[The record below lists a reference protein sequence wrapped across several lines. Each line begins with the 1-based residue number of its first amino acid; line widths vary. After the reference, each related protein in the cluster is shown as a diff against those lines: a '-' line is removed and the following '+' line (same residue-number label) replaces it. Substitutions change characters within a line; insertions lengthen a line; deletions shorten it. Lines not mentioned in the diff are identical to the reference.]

1 VNTAERIITLIVGL
15 LLGLAIGWI
24 LKGLRREPS
33 TMAGSALEEELRQQ
47 ALRRESEANEWQTRS
62 ANAQAAAAAAE
73 ASRDGARREASQAI
87 EGHREKD
94 IEANSLRLELAQTQ
108 NRLATATAE
117 SAAARARL
125 LEQQRVHEESER
137 SLKETHGQWVTE
149 LRSSQEK
156 SLADLKQSFAGL
168 SAEAL
173 KQNGPEFLRLANETF
188 TRFQE
193 SAKGDLSLR
202 EQRIESL
209 VKPLEDQLK
218 AYQARLQQSDSLQS
232 TALGEVRRQVEELS
246 THSQTLSS
254 ETHRLRAVL
263 SSNQARGRWGEET
276 LRRVVEASGMSAHCD
291 FVEQVREGD
300 SKPDL
305 IVRLPG
311 ERVIIVDSKVPDLEF
326 LAAVD
331 SEEEGR
337 RSAALADHAAKMK
350 STIKALA
357 DRDYPAQFNN
367 ALDHVVLFVPAES
380 LFSAALEG
388 DRDLIVWAAERH
400 ILLATPASLIALL
413 RSVAVSWQ
421 AHEQSQ
427 NAQQIAEAAQ
437 TLYERV
443 NRFVEHF
450 ERIRD
455 GLSKATK
462 AYDDAVGSYER
473 MVRPS
478 GERLARLGGGV
489 DSRTLPEIQT
499 LDTSL
504 RQAPENRLP
513 LAPSKELGPTV

>member
-1 VNTAERIITLIVGL
+1 MVERIMTLIVGL

-33 TMAGSALEEELRQQ
+33 TMAASALEEELRQQ

-73 ASRDGARREASQAI
+73 ASRDGALREASQAI
-87 EGHREKD
+87 EAHREKD
-94 IEANSLRLELAQTQ
+94 TEANSLRLELAQTQ
-108 NRLATATAE
+108 SRLATANAE
-117 SAAARARL
+117 SAAARASI

-156 SLADLKQSFAGL
+156 SLTDLKQSFAGL

-193 SAKGDLSLR
+193 SAKGDLSMR

-311 ERVIIVDSKVPDLEF
+311 QRVIIVDSKVPDLEF

-337 RSAALADHAAKMK
+337 RNAALAEHAAKMK

-455 GLSKATK
+455 GLSKTTK

>member
-1 VNTAERIITLIVGL
+1 MVERMVTLIVGL

-24 LKGLRREPS
+24 LRGLRREPATAS
-33 TMAGSALEEELRQQ
+33 SALEDELRQQ
-47 ALRRESEANEWQTRS
+47 ALRREIEVHEWQTRS
-62 ANAQAAAAAAE
+62 ASAQAAAAAAE
-73 ASRDGARREASQAI
+73 AARDGAHREASQAI
-87 EGHREKD
+87 EAHREKD
-94 IEANSLRLELAQTQ
+94 TEVSSLRRELAQIQ
-108 NRLATATAE
+108 RHLATATAE
-117 SAAARARL
+117 SAAARTSL
-125 LEQQRVHEESER
+125 IEQQRLHAESER
-137 SLKETHGQWVTE
+137 SLRETHAQWVTE
-149 LRSSQEK
+149 LRTSQEK
-156 SLADLKQSFAGL
+156 ALTDLKESFAGL

-173 KQNGPEFLRLANETF
+173 KQNGPQFLRLANETF

-218 AYQARLQQSDSLQS
+218 AYQTRLQQSESLQS
-232 TALGEVRRQVEELS
+232 TALGEVRRQVEQLS

-337 RSAALADHAAKMK
+337 RSAALAEHAAKMK

-357 DRDYPAQFNN
+357 ERDYPAQFNN

-421 AHEQSQ
+421 VHEQSQ

-455 GLSKATK
+455 GLGKATK

-489 DSRTLPEIQT
+489 ESRTLPEIRP
-499 LDTSL
+499 LDASL
-504 RQAPENRLP
+504 RQSPENRPP
-513 LAPSKELGPTV
+513 LAPSKELGTAV

>member
-1 VNTAERIITLIVGL
+1 MVERMVTLIVGL

-24 LKGLRREPS
+24 LRGLRREPATAS
-33 TMAGSALEEELRQQ
+33 SALEDELRQQ
-47 ALRRESEANEWQTRS
+47 ALRREIEVHEWQTRS
-62 ANAQAAAAAAE
+62 ASAQAAAAAAE
-73 ASRDGARREASQAI
+73 AARDGAHREASQAI
-87 EGHREKD
+87 EAHRQKD
-94 IEANSLRLELAQTQ
+94 TEVSSLRRELAQIQ
-108 NRLATATAE
+108 SRLATATAE
-117 SAAARARL
+117 SAAARTSL
-125 LEQQRVHEESER
+125 IEQQRLHAESER
-137 SLKETHGQWVTE
+137 SLRETHAQWVTE
-149 LRSSQEK
+149 LRTSQEK
-156 SLADLKQSFAGL
+156 ALTDLKESFAGL

-173 KQNGPEFLRLANETF
+173 KQNGPQFLRLANETF

-218 AYQARLQQSDSLQS
+218 AYQTRLQQSESLQS
-232 TALGEVRRQVEELS
+232 TALGEVRRQVEQLS

-337 RSAALADHAAKMK
+337 RSAALAEHAAKMK

-357 DRDYPAQFNN
+357 ERDYPAQFNN

-421 AHEQSQ
+421 VHEQSQ

-455 GLSKATK
+455 GLGKATK

-489 DSRTLPEIQT
+489 ESRTLPEIRT
-499 LDTSL
+499 LDASL
-504 RQAPENRLP
+504 RQSPENRPP
-513 LAPSKELGPTV
+513 LAPSKELGTAV